1 MEVPRRRAVAVEVG
15 ALTPELAPSPGEQ
28 WRAGLIEEGRNLLAS
43 DLILAIGA
51 RRHEG
56 ATPAQ
61 VLDHVE
67 ARLLAVIELAAL

>member
-1 MEVPRRRAVAVEVG
+1 MDI
-15 ALTPELAPSPGEQ
+15 TPELAPSPGEQ
-28 WRAGLIEEGRNLLAS
+28 WKAGLIEEGRVTFAS
-43 DLILAIGA
+43 DLLLAVTA

-61 VLDHVE
+61 VLDHLE